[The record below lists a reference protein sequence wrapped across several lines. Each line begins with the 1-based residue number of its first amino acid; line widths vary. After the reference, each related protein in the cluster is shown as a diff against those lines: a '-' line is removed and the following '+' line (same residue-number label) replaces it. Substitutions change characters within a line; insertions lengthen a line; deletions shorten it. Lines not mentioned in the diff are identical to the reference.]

1 MYLPAEGSVMAELRD
16 KKMREQAP
24 IGLGPI
30 AWTDG
35 MHFIPNSVSNA
46 NGRPD
51 LCVRMVG
58 GLTVVELVNA
68 EALFQEG
75 TIHELG
81 EGIRRLVEE
90 GHVRI
95 LVNLSGVRY
104 ASSSLVALLARLYLR
119 LDTAGGELSLCGLEP
134 VVLDMLRIC
143 CLVRVVEVYANESE
157 ALLTMHAIGD

>member
-1 MYLPAEGSVMAELRD
+1 MAELRD

-35 MHFIPNSVSNA
+35 MHFMPDSISNA

-51 LCVRMVG
+51 LCVRTVG

-68 EALFQEG
+68 EVLFEEG
-75 TIHELG
+75 TIQELG
-81 EGIRRLVEE
+81 ERIRRLVEE

-104 ASSSLVALLARLYLR
+104 ASSSLVALLAWLYLR
-119 LDTAGGELSLCGLEP
+119 IDAAGGVLSLCGLEP
-134 VVLDMLRIC
+134 VLFDMLRIC
-143 CLVRVVEVYANESE
+143 RLDRVVEVYANESA
-157 ALLTMHAIGD
+157 ALLTMHSNGD

>member
-1 MYLPAEGSVMAELRD
+1 MAELRD
-16 KKMREQAP
+16 KKMWEQAP

-30 AWTDG
+30 AWADG
-35 MHFIPNSVSNA
+35 MHFIPDSISNA

-68 EALFQEG
+68 EVLFEEA
-75 TIHELG
+75 TIQELG
-81 EGIRRLVEE
+81 AGIRRLVDE

-104 ASSSLVALLARLYLR
+104 ASSSLVALLAWLYLR
-119 LDTAGGELSLCGLEP
+119 IDAAGGVLSLCGLEP
-134 VVLDMLRIC
+134 VLFDMLRIC
-143 CLVRVVEVYANESE
+143 RLDRVVEVYANESA
-157 ALLTMHAIGD
+157 ALLTMHSNED